1 MITQLFQRFVLRLL
15 PTIFTVFLSISVASS
30 IERPN
35 SDGPDPQDAG
45 EARLIPGDLLGKR
58 IFEDSE
64 LSDPP
69 GLSCASCHD
78 AKLGYR
84 GDNRSFIPGIP
95 KGSRENVFGNRKTP
109 SLAYMAYS
117 PDFSFASLPNDVTG
131 KVETVPVGGQFWD
144 GRAIDL
150 EQQVEGPLFNP
161 REMNIPNKSAFIKR
175 VQLSSY
181 AVLAIKVYG
190 ANIFD
195 EPRAF
200 EKLASAVAGYEATPR
215 FKPFSSKFD
224 DWLEGR
230 GKLTEQEYKGFQV
243 FMDPKRGNCVSCH
256 AGGEASE
263 HTEKTPDK
271 KSPLS
276 RNPRNWL
283 FTDFTY
289 DVLGVPR
296 NAAIPE
302 NGDPTHFDL
311 GLCQRLDLK
320 ALAPADVAVT
330 SLCGA
335 FKTPSLRNVAI
346 TGPYMHNGSIVTLR
360 DAVAFYFTRDTHPE
374 RWYPRGANGE
384 VAKFNDLPLAYHKNV
399 NVNQPP
405 YNRSDKVEPMTLEN
419 EIDDIVAFLKTLTDK
434 EFLPNAN

>member
-45 EARLIPGDLLGKR
+45 ESRLIPGDLLGKR

-109 SLAYMAYS
+109 SLAYMPYS

-243 FMDPKRGNCVSCH
+243 FMDP
-256 AGGEASE
+256 
-263 HTEKTPDK
+263 
-271 KSPLS
+271 
-276 RNPRNWL
+276 
-283 FTDFTY
+283 
-289 DVLGVPR
+289 
-296 NAAIPE
+296 NA
-302 NGDPTHFDL
+302 
-311 GLCQRLDLK
+311 
-320 ALAPADVAVT
+320 V
-330 SLCGA
+330 
-335 FKTPSLRNVAI
+335 
-346 TGPYMHNGSIVTLR
+346 IVFHVMR
-360 DAVAFYFTRDTHPE
+360 A
-374 RWYPRGANGE
+374 
-384 VAKFNDLPLAYHKNV
+384 AK
-399 NVNQPP
+399 
-405 YNRSDKVEPMTLEN
+405 
-419 EIDDIVAFLKTLTDK
+419 
-434 EFLPNAN
+434 LPNTPKRPQIKSFRFHETQETGYSPILPMMSLVYPETLQYLRMEILRILTLVFASVST